1 MHRGIRGGDEWAPRK
16 PTSRW
21 SRLFI
26 LAGAV
31 MTLVYYLLPTDAAKL
46 MIWPLLGA
54 GSVVAVIVGVRLN
67 QPSARSAWLLLAAG
81 AACLNF
87 GDDLSSIRTFVQ
99 HNDAPFTYID
109 VAYLAMYPLLA
120 CGLAILVQRRT
131 TGRDRS
137 TVVDAG
143 IITAGLGLVWWVLL
157 LAPTFRGGDMAVLD
171 RLTSIAYPM
180 GDFVILATGV
190 RLVVGRGRRPTS
202 FWLLIGGLFTLLG
215 ADGLFGYLTLSG
227 KFSEHTILDAGW
239 IIFYVAL
246 GAAALHP
253 SMRDLSVATAE
264 RRPVSAGRLAVIAS
278 AVLLAP
284 AMLFAQDATGS
295 VTDATPIALTGAFV
309 VALVL
314 VRIVGLVRDAAELK
328 SEARFRALVDKS
340 SDAIVVID
348 GDARIQYHTPS
359 TRPLLGRRAVELEGT
374 KITELLSH
382 SDEQRLRVILEN
394 RSGTTNVDWHVRH
407 GDGGWRDLEVIVV
420 DLRGTADVDGI
431 VLTMRDITKRKQL
444 DVELRHQA
452 LHDSLTGLPNRLLF
466 ADRVDHALQR
476 AERDCAA
483 VAVLF
488 LDIDEFKVVNDSLGH
503 AAGDE
508 VLVAVASRL
517 LTATRTGDSVA
528 RLGGDEFGFLL
539 ELGDVDDGARLAA
552 LRIQDALL
560 APFVVGDKEMQLHA
574 SIGIAVG
581 SPATHT
587 FDDLLRDADL
597 AMYVAKRK
605 GKGRFEMFQP
615 EMHEDATHRLQV
627 AAELPGGMDRGE
639 FVVYY
644 QPIVDI
650 SSRRIVGVEALVR
663 WQHPKRGLL
672 MPGEFIQ
679 IAETTGLIG
688 ALDRWILRQACRQA
702 KAWKDTGVT
711 DDSFYV
717 SVNISARHLQELNIG
732 RDIREGLV
740 ASGLPAKSLV
750 LEVTETAL
758 IEDVDSA
765 TAILTDLKK
774 IGVRIAV
781 DDFGTGYSSLT
792 HLVKFPLDIIK
803 IDKTFVD
810 RVVSGRGG
818 DVMVRAVVEL
828 AHTLGLTA
836 IAEGVE
842 QPEQARALEE
852 LDCPM
857 AQGYLFSVPV
867 PPAQLEALLA
877 DESALSWA

>member
-1 MHRGIRGGDEWAPRK
+1 MALLDRR
-16 PTSRW
+16 TS
-21 SRLFI
+21 
-26 LAGAV
+26 
-31 MTLVYYLLPTDAAKL
+31 
-46 MIWPLLGA
+46 
-54 GSVVAVIVGVRLN
+54 
-67 QPSARSAWLLLAAG
+67 
-81 AACLNF
+81 
-87 GDDLSSIRTFVQ
+87 
-99 HNDAPFTYID
+99 
-109 VAYLAMYPLLA
+109 VAYPL
-120 CGLAILVQRRT
+120 
-131 TGRDRS
+131 
-137 TVVDAG
+137 
-143 IITAGLGLVWWVLL
+143 
-157 LAPTFRGGDMAVLD
+157 
-171 RLTSIAYPM
+171 
-180 GDFVILATGV
+180 GDFVILATVV
-190 RLVVGRGRRPTS
+190 RLVVGRGRRPAS
-202 FWLLIGGLFTLLG
+202 FWLLIGGLVTLLA

-227 KFSEHTILDAGW
+227 EFSEHTILDAGW

-264 RRPVSAGRLAVIAS
+264 RRPVSIGRLVVIAS

-284 AMLFAQDATGS
+284 AMLFAQDAIGN

-359 TRPLLGRRAVELEGT
+359 TRPLLGRRAVELEGA

-394 RSGTTNVDWHVRH
+394 HSGTTNVDWHVRH

-605 GKGRFEMFQP
+605 GKGRFELFQP

-627 AAELPGGMDRGE
+627 AAEMPGGMDRGE

-644 QPIVDI
+644 QPIVNI
-650 SSRRIVGVEALVR
+650 SSRRMIGVEALVR

-702 KAWKDTGVT
+702 KAWKDTGAT

-732 RDIREGLV
+732 RDIREGLL

-877 DESALSWA
+877 DQSALSWA

>member
-1 MHRGIRGGDEWAPRK
+1 MQPESRGGDEWAHK
-16 PTSRW
+16 PATSRL
-21 SRLFI
+21 SQCYLS
-26 LAGAV
+26 AGV
-31 MTLVYYLLPTDAAKL
+31 LLTVVYFVLPTDAAKL
-46 MIWPLLGA
+46 VIWPILGA
-54 GSVVAVIVGVRLN
+54 GSVIAILLGVKLN
-67 QPSARSAWLLLAAG
+67 HPSARSAWLLLAAG
-81 AACLNF
+81 VATLNI
-87 GDDLSSIRTFVQ
+87 GDDLSSYRTFVQ
-99 HNDAPFTYID
+99 HNEGPFPYID
-109 VAYLAMYPLLA
+109 VAYLAMYPLLV

-131 TGRDRS
+131 SGRDRS

-143 IITAGLGLVWWVLL
+143 IITASFGLVWWVLL
-157 LAPTFRGGDMAVLD
+157 LAPNFRGGDIAVLD
-171 RLTSIAYPM
+171 RLTSVAYPI
-180 GDFVILATGV
+180 GDFFILATGV
-190 RLVVGRGRRPTS
+190 RLVVGRGRRPAS
-202 FWLLIGGLFTLLG
+202 FWLLFAGLFTLLA

-227 KFSEHTILDAGW
+227 KFAEHTIIDAGW

-253 SMRDLSVATAE
+253 SMQELSVVTDE
-264 RRPVSAGRLAVIAS
+264 LRPVSAGRLVVIAS

-284 AMLFAQDATGS
+284 AMLFTQDAIGN
-295 VTDATPIALTGAFV
+295 VTDATPIALTGAVV
-309 VALVL
+309 VALAL
-314 VRIVGLVRDAAELK
+314 VRIVGLVREAAELR
-328 SEARFRALVDKS
+328 SETRFRALVDKS

-348 GDARIQYHTPS
+348 GDGRIQYHTPS
-359 TRPLLGRRAVELEGT
+359 TEPLLGRRSIELHGT
-374 KITELLSH
+374 KITELLGH
-382 SDEQRLRVILEN
+382 SDEQRLRVILSN
-394 RSGTTNVDWHVRH
+394 RSATTNVDWHVRH

-420 DLRGTADVDGI
+420 DQRGTADIDGI
-431 VLTMRDITKRKQL
+431 VLTMRDITKRKAL
-444 DVELRHQA
+444 DLELRHQA

-488 LDIDEFKVVNDSLGH
+488 LDLDDFKVVNDSLGH

-508 VLVAVASRL
+508 VLVAVARRL
-517 LTATRTGDSVA
+517 LTATRTGDSAA
-528 RLGGDEFGFLL
+528 RLGGDEFAFLL
-539 ELGDVDDGARLAA
+539 EIGDVDDGAQLAA
-552 LRIQDALL
+552 MRIQDALQ

-587 FDDLLRDADL
+587 YDDLLRDADL

-605 GKGRFEMFQP
+605 GKGRFEMYQP
-615 EMHEDATHRLQV
+615 EMHEDATHRLEV
-627 AAELPGGMDRGE
+627 AAEMPGGMNRDE
-639 FVVYY
+639 FVDYY

-650 SSRRIVGVEALVR
+650 SNRRIVGAEALVR

-672 MPGEFIQ
+672 MPNEFIQ
-679 IAETTGLIG
+679 IAEATGLIG
-688 ALDRWILRQACRQA
+688 SLDRWMLRHACRQA
-702 KAWKDTGVT
+702 QAWKDAGVT

-717 SVNISARHLQELNIG
+717 SVNISARHLQEVNIG
-732 RDIREGLV
+732 RDIREALV
-740 ASGLPAKSLV
+740 ASGLTARSLV

-758 IEDVDSA
+758 IEDIDSA
-765 TAILTDLKK
+765 TAILADLKK

-803 IDKTFVD
+803 IDKSFVD
-810 RVVSGRGG
+810 RVLSGGGG

-828 AHTLGLTA
+828 AHRLGLMA

-842 QPEQARALEE
+842 QPEQARTLEE

-867 PPAQLEALLA
+867 PAAQMEELLT
-877 DESALSWA
+877 DQSAFSWA

>member
-1 MHRGIRGGDEWAPRK
+1 MHPGSRGGDEWAHTPA
-16 PTSRW
+16 TSRW
-21 SRLFI
+21 SLCY
-26 LAGAV
+26 LAVGALLMV
-31 MTLVYYLLPTDAAKL
+31 VYFLLPTDAAKL
-46 MIWPLLGA
+46 VIWPILGV
-54 GSVVAVIVGVRLN
+54 GSVIAILVGVKLN
-67 QPSARSAWLLLAAG
+67 HPSARSAWLLIAAEV
-81 AACLNF
+81 ASLNI
-87 GDDLSSIRTFVQ
+87 GDDLSSVRAFVQ
-99 HNDAPFTYID
+99 HNDAPFPFVDI
-109 VAYLAMYPLLA
+109 AYVAMYPLLV

-131 TGRDRS
+131 SGRDRS

-143 IITAGLGLVWWVLL
+143 IITASFGLVWWVLL
-157 LAPTFRGGDMAVLD
+157 LAPAFRGEDMALLD
-171 RLTSIAYPM
+171 RLTSIVYPL

-190 RLVVGRGRRPTS
+190 RLVVGRGRRPAS
-202 FWLLIGGLFTLLG
+202 FWLLTGGLFTLLG

-227 KFSEHTILDAGW
+227 RFSEHTIVDAGW
-239 IIFYVAL
+239 VIFYVAL

-253 SMRDLSVATAE
+253 SMRELSVATAE
-264 RRPVSAGRLAVIAS
+264 IRPVSTGRLVVIAS

-284 AMLFAQDATGS
+284 AMLFTQDAIGN
-295 VTDATPIALTGAFV
+295 VTDATPIALTGALV

-314 VRIVGLVRDAAELK
+314 VRIVGLVRDAAELR

-359 TRPLLGRRAVELEGT
+359 TEPLLGRRAVELQGT
-374 KITELLSH
+374 KITELLGH
-382 SDEQRLRVILEN
+382 SDEQRLRVILAN
-394 RSGTTNVDWHVRH
+394 RSATTKVDWHLRH
-407 GDGGWRDLEVIVV
+407 GDGGWRDFEVIVV

-431 VLTMRDITKRKQL
+431 VLTMRDITARRQL
-444 DVELRHQA
+444 DLELRHQA

-476 AERDCAA
+476 AERECSA

-488 LDIDEFKVVNDSLGH
+488 LDLDDFKVVNDSLGH

-508 VLVAVASRL
+508 VLVAVARRL
-517 LTATRTGDSVA
+517 LTATRTGDSAA

-539 ELGDVDDGARLAA
+539 EIGDVDDGAQLAA
-552 LRIQDALL
+552 LRIQDALQ

-587 FDDLLRDADL
+587 YDDLLRDADL

-627 AAELPGGMDRGE
+627 AAELPGGMERGE
-639 FVVYY
+639 FVDYY

-650 SSRRIVGVEALVR
+650 GNHRIVGAEALVR
-663 WQHPKRGLL
+663 WQHPERGLL
-672 MPGEFIQ
+672 MPDEFIH
-679 IAETTGLIG
+679 IAETAGLIG
-688 ALDRWILRQACRQA
+688 SLDRWMLRHACRQA
-702 KAWKDTGVT
+702 KAWKDAGVT

-717 SVNISARHLQELNIG
+717 SVNISARHLQEVNIA
-732 RDIREGLV
+732 RDIREALF
-740 ASGLPAKSLV
+740 ASGLPARSLV

-765 TAILTDLKK
+765 TAILADLKQ

-803 IDKTFVD
+803 IDKSFVD

-842 QPEQARALEE
+842 QPEQARTLEE
-852 LDCPM
+852 LDCTM

-867 PPAQLEALLA
+867 PAAQMAKLLA
-877 DESALSWA
+877 DQSVLSWA